1 MTMIALLVGYAV
13 AIAIVFSLLGV
24 YRSID
29 HTAKHNV
36 RQRTSNLANCYRQT
50 TRNWAL
56 TSKLCQWS
64 EKWQKP
70 INWQDSWSLHCWVI
84 SRLPPLERLFSRL
97 FGRREAAKT

>member
-1 MTMIALLVGYAV
+1 MFDKGHRIWR
-13 AIAIVFSLLGV
+13 IV
-24 YRSID
+24 ID
-29 HTAKHNV
+29 
-36 RQRTSNLANCYRQT
+36 RQ

-70 INWQDSWSLHCWVI
+70 INWQDWWSLHCWVI